1 MDKGF
6 SVVLGMSL
14 AYGVSFF
21 GLLLAYIVYQRNHH
35 RDELWRQRPVGISFF
50 GIVYGYVL
58 PLILAVNALI
68 TLGLKAVRGWDYNF
82 LIWNTGALIS
92 ALAGVLVF
100 FLLGRQ
106 LWRLRFSGYAAG
118 LVIAV
123 IGTVWTGFFSVKV
136 CFAEIKS
143 LHQIGAFI
151 TGFIWHGLWAY
162 YLLKSQTRK
171 QFIYST
177 KAQA

>member
-1 MDKGF
+1 MGKGF

-35 RDELWRQRPVGISFF
+35 RDELWRQRPIGISFF

-68 TLGLKAVRGWDYNF
+68 TLGLKATRGWDYNF
-82 LIWNTGALIS
+82 LIWNTGALIC

-106 LWRLRFSGYAAG
+106 LWRLRLSGYAAG
-118 LVIAV
+118 LLIAAA
-123 IGTVWTGFFSVKV
+123 GTVLTGMFSVKV
-136 CFAEIKS
+136 CLAETKS

-171 QFIYST
+171 IFSST
-177 KAQA
+177 AAAGA